1 MRYAVNVPNFE
12 EYSDVRTVAALAA
25 DAEAAGW
32 DGFFVWDHLAFV
44 KAWKLR
50 VADPWILLT
59 AVALATERL
68 RLGPM
73 VTPLA
78 RRRPWKVARET
89 VTLDRLSGGRLV
101 LGVGLGEPP
110 TDEFGSFGEPT
121 DAVVRAAMLDEG
133 LEVLTRL
140 WSGETV
146 SFQGRHYRVEEV
158 AFQPT
163 PVQRPRIPIWVAG
176 AWPRRGRCGGPPAST
191 AAAPQARRR
200 RRAGRAGGRRRARA
214 AGGRRPPPPGPGG
227 AVRRAAGRD
236 HPGGPGAARA
246 MLEPLAEAGMTW
258 WQEGADPR
266 ETDLAT
272 FRRRVPGPARRLSAG
287 GPGKRRG
294 SAPRVP

>member
-44 KAWKLR
+44 KAWRLR
-50 VADPWILLT
+50 IADPWMLLT
-59 AVALATERL
+59 GVALATERL

-110 TDEFGSFGEPT
+110 EDEYGTFGEPT
-121 DAVVRAAMLDEG
+121 DPVVRAAMLDEG

-146 SFQGRHYRVEEV
+146 SFQGRHYRVDQV

-176 AWPRRGRCGGPPAST
+176 AWP
-191 AAAPQARRR
+191 
-200 RRAGRAGGRRRARA
+200 
-214 AGGRRPPPPGPGG
+214 
-227 AVRRAAGRD
+227 
-236 HPGGPGAARA
+236 
-246 MLEPLAEAGMTW
+246 
-258 WQEGADPR
+258 
-266 ETDLAT
+266 
-272 FRRRVPGPARRLSAG
+272 
-287 GPGKRRG
+287 
-294 SAPRVP
+294 

>member
-12 EYSDVRTVAALAA
+12 DYSDVRTVAGLAA

-50 VADPWILLT
+50 IADPWMLLT
-59 AVALATERL
+59 GVALATERL

-78 RRRPWKVARET
+78 RRRPWKLARET

-101 LGVGLGEPP
+101 LGVGLGEPAE
-110 TDEFGSFGEPT
+110 DEYGTFGEPT
-121 DAVVRAAMLDEG
+121 DPVVRAAKLDEG
-133 LEVLTRL
+133 LEVLTGL

-146 SFQGRHYRVEEV
+146 SFQGRHYQVDQV

-176 AWPRRGRCGGPPAST
+176 GWPRRGPL
-191 AAAPQARRR
+191 
-200 RRAGRAGGRRRARA
+200 
-214 AGGRRPPPPGPGG
+214 
-227 AVRRAAGRD
+227 RRAARFDGVFPLKID
-236 HPGGPGAARA
+236 HQGELVTLDPDDLRGVLSVIDTHREHAGPFAVMVGGTTPDDPAAARA
-246 MLEPLAEAGMTW
+246 VIEPLAEAGMTW
-258 WQEGADPR
+258 WSETVDPR
-266 ETDLAT
+266 QGDAGHW
-272 FRRRVPGPARRLSAG
+272 RRRVRNGPPGA
-287 GPGKRRG
+287 
-294 SAPRVP
+294 

>member
-12 EYSDVRTVAALAA
+12 DYSDVRTVAGLAA

-50 VADPWILLT
+50 IADPWMLLT
-59 AVALATERL
+59 GVALATERL

-78 RRRPWKVARET
+78 RRRPWKLARET

-110 TDEFGSFGEPT
+110 EDEYGSFGEPT
-121 DAVVRAAMLDEG
+121 DPVVRAAMLDEG
-133 LEVLTRL
+133 LEVLVRL

-146 SFQGRHYRVEEV
+146 SFSGRHYRVDQV

-176 AWPRRGRCGGPPAST
+176 VWPHRGPL
-191 AAAPQARRR
+191 
-200 RRAGRAGGRRRARA
+200 
-214 AGGRRPPPPGPGG
+214 
-227 AVRRAAGRD
+227 RRAARFEGSCPVKVD
-236 HPGGPGAARA
+236 AGDELVVLDPGDVRALRAVVDRHRADPSAPFDVVLGGSTPEDPGAARA
-246 MLEPLAEAGMTW
+246 MLDPLAEAGMTW
-258 WQEGADPR
+258 WQECVDPR
-266 ETDLAT
+266 QTDLAR
-272 FRRRVPGPARRLSAG
+272 FRRRVRQGPPGA
-287 GPGKRRG
+287 
-294 SAPRVP
+294 

>member
-12 EYSDVRTVAALAA
+12 DYGDARTVAGLAA

-44 KAWKLR
+44 KAWRLR
-50 VADPWILLT
+50 IADPWVLLT

-73 VTPLA
+73 VTPLP
-78 RRRPWKVARET
+78 RRRPWKLARET

-110 TDEFGSFGEPT
+110 EDEYGSFGEPT
-121 DAVVRAAMLDEG
+121 DPVVRAAMLDEG

-146 SFQGRHYRVEEV
+146 SFQGRHYRVDQV
-158 AFQPT
+158 AFRPT
-163 PVQRPRIPIWVAG
+163 PVQRPRLPIWVAG
-176 AWPRRGRCGGPPAST
+176 AWPR
-191 AAAPQARRR
+191 
-200 RRAGRAGGRRRARA
+200 
-214 AGGRRPPPPGPGG
+214 PGPL
-227 AVRRAAGRD
+227 RRAARFDGSCPLKVDATGELATLEPDELRQLLAVVRRHRAD
-236 HPGGPGAARA
+236 PAAPFDVLLGGTTPPDPAAARA

-258 WQEGADPR
+258 WQETVDPR
-266 ETDLAT
+266 QTDLAT
-272 FRRRVPGPARRLSAG
+272 FRRRVRQGPPGG
-287 GPGKRRG
+287 
-294 SAPRVP
+294 

>member
-12 EYSDVRTVAALAA
+12 DYGDVRTVAALAA

-50 VADPWILLT
+50 IADPWLLLVG
-59 AVALATERL
+59 VALATERL

-110 TDEFGSFGEPT
+110 EDEYGSFGEPT
-121 DAVVRAAMLDEG
+121 DPKVRAAMLDEG

-140 WSGETV
+140 WSGDTV
-146 SFQGRHYRVEEV
+146 SFSGRHYRVDEV

-163 PVQRPRIPIWVAG
+163 PVQQPRIPIWVAG
-176 AWPRRGRCGGPPAST
+176 AWPRRGPL
-191 AAAPQARRR
+191 
-200 RRAGRAGGRRRARA
+200 
-214 AGGRRPPPPGPGG
+214 
-227 AVRRAAGRD
+227 RRAARFDGSAPLKVDDQGELVPLDADDVRGLLAVVGELRQD
-236 HPGGPGAARA
+236 DGPFDLAVGGTSPEDPAAARDQLA
-246 MLEPLAEAGMTW
+246 ELAEAGVTW
-258 WQEGADPR
+258 WQETVDPR
-266 ETDLAT
+266 QTDLDA
-272 FRRRVPGPARRLSAG
+272 FRRRVRQGPPGA
-287 GPGKRRG
+287 
-294 SAPRVP
+294 

>member
-12 EYSDVRTVAALAA
+12 DYSDVRTVASLAA

-32 DGFFVWDHLAFV
+32 DGFFVWDHLTFI
-44 KAWKLR
+44 KALR
-50 VADPWILLT
+50 LRIADPWMLLT
-59 AVALATERL
+59 GVALATERL

-89 VTLDRLSGGRLV
+89 VTLDRLSGGRLI

-110 TDEFGSFGEPT
+110 EDEYGSFGEPT
-121 DAVVRAAMLDEG
+121 DPVVRAAMLDEG

-146 SFQGRHYRVEEV
+146 SFRGRHYQVDQV

-176 AWPRRGRCGGPPAST
+176 AWPRRGPL
-191 AAAPQARRR
+191 
-200 RRAGRAGGRRRARA
+200 
-214 AGGRRPPPPGPGG
+214 
-227 AVRRAAGRD
+227 RRAARFEGSFPLKLDRQGELIPLD
-236 HPGGPGAARA
+236 PDDLRELLAVVHDLRQTSEPFDLVVGGTTPDDPAAARD
-246 MLEPLAEAGMTW
+246 LIEPLAEAGMTW
-258 WQEGADPR
+258 WQESVDPR
-266 ETDLAT
+266 QTDLDA
-272 FRRRVPGPARRLSAG
+272 FRRRVRKGPPGS
-287 GPGKRRG
+287 
-294 SAPRVP
+294 

>member
-12 EYSDVRTVAALAA
+12 DYGDARTVAGLAA

-44 KAWKLR
+44 KAWRLR
-50 VADPWILLT
+50 IADPWVLLT
-59 AVALATERL
+59 AVALAAERL

-73 VTPLA
+73 VTPLP
-78 RRRPWKVARET
+78 RRRPWKLARET

-110 TDEFGSFGEPT
+110 EDEYGSFGEPT
-121 DAVVRAAMLDEG
+121 DPVVRAAMLDEG

-146 SFQGRHYRVEEV
+146 SFQGRHYRVDQV

-176 AWPRRGRCGGPPAST
+176 AWPR
-191 AAAPQARRR
+191 
-200 RRAGRAGGRRRARA
+200 
-214 AGGRRPPPPGPGG
+214 PGPL
-227 AVRRAAGRD
+227 RRAARFDGSCPLKVDATGELATLEPDELRQLLAVVRRHRAD
-236 HPGGPGAARA
+236 PAAPFDVLLGGTTPPDPAAARA

-258 WQEGADPR
+258 WQETVDPR
-266 ETDLAT
+266 QTDLAT
-272 FRRRVPGPARRLSAG
+272 FRRRVRQGPPGG
-287 GPGKRRG
+287 
-294 SAPRVP
+294 

>member
-12 EYSDVRTVAALAA
+12 DYSDVRTVAALAA

-44 KAWKLR
+44 KAWRLR
-50 VADPWILLT
+50 IADPWLLL
-59 AVALATERL
+59 AGVALATERL

-101 LGVGLGEPP
+101 LGVGLGEPA

-121 DAVVRAAMLDEG
+121 DPKVRAAMLDEG

-146 SFQGRHYRVEEV
+146 SFSGRHYRVDEV

-163 PVQRPRIPIWVAG
+163 PAQRPRIPIWVAG
-176 AWPRRGRCGGPPAST
+176 AWPRRGP
-191 AAAPQARRR
+191 RRR
-200 RRAGRAGGRRRARA
+200 GE
-214 AGGRRPPPPGPGG
+214 
-227 AVRRAAGRD
+227 
-236 HPGGPGAARA
+236 H
-246 MLEPLAEAGMTW
+246 L
-258 WQEGADPR
+258 
-266 ETDLAT
+266 
-272 FRRRVPGPARRLSAG
+272 
-287 GPGKRRG
+287 
-294 SAPRVP
+294 

>member
-1 MRYAVNVPNFE
+1 VPNFE
-12 EYSDVRTVAALAA
+12 DYGDVRTVAALAA

-50 VADPWILLT
+50 IADPWMLL
-59 AVALATERL
+59 AGVAMATERL

-110 TDEFGSFGEPT
+110 EDEYGTFGEPT
-121 DAVVRAAMLDEG
+121 DPVVRAAMLDEG

-146 SFQGRHYRVEEV
+146 SFQGRHYQVDQV

-163 PVQRPRIPIWVAG
+163 PVQQPRIPIWVAG
-176 AWPRRGRCGGPPAST
+176 AWPR
-191 AAAPQARRR
+191 
-200 RRAGRAGGRRRARA
+200 
-214 AGGRRPPPPGPGG
+214 PGPL
-227 AVRRAAGRD
+227 RRAARFDGSFPLKVDRQGELVRLD
-236 HPGGPGAARA
+236 ADDLRELLAIVRAHREHTGPFDVMLGGTTPDDPTAARDVI
-246 MLEPLAEAGMTW
+246 EPLVEAGMTW
-258 WQEGADPR
+258 WSETIDPR
-266 ETDLAT
+266 QGDLETW
-272 FRRRVPGPARRLSAG
+272 RRRVRQGPPGG
-287 GPGKRRG
+287 
-294 SAPRVP
+294 

>member
-12 EYSDVRTVAALAA
+12 DYSDVRTVAALAA

-44 KAWKLR
+44 KAWRLR
-50 VADPWILLT
+50 IADPWLLL
-59 AVALATERL
+59 AGVALATERL

-101 LGVGLGEPP
+101 LGVGLGEPA

-121 DAVVRAAMLDEG
+121 DPKVRAAMLDEG

-146 SFQGRHYRVEEV
+146 SFSGRHYRVDEV

-163 PVQRPRIPIWVAG
+163 PAQRPRIPIWVAG
-176 AWPRRGRCGGPPAST
+176 AWPRRGPL
-191 AAAPQARRR
+191 
-200 RRAGRAGGRRRARA
+200 
-214 AGGRRPPPPGPGG
+214 
-227 AVRRAAGRD
+227 RRAARFDGSAPLKLD
-236 HPGGPGAARA
+236 HQGELVPLDAEDVRGLLAVVGELRQGEGPFDLLVGGSSAKDPAAARDQLA
-246 MLEPLAEAGMTW
+246 ELAEAGVTW
-258 WQEGADPR
+258 WQETVDPR
-266 ETDLAT
+266 QTDLDA
-272 FRRRVPGPARRLSAG
+272 FRRRVRQGPPGA
-287 GPGKRRG
+287 
-294 SAPRVP
+294 

>member
-12 EYSDVRTVAALAA
+12 DYGDARTVAGLAA

-44 KAWKLR
+44 KAWRLR
-50 VADPWILLT
+50 IADPWVLLT

-73 VTPLA
+73 VTPLP
-78 RRRPWKVARET
+78 RRRPWKLARET

-110 TDEFGSFGEPT
+110 EDEYGSFGEPT
-121 DAVVRAAMLDEG
+121 DPVVRAAMLDEG

-146 SFQGRHYRVEEV
+146 SFQGRHYRVDQV
-158 AFQPT
+158 AFRPT

-176 AWPRRGRCGGPPAST
+176 AWPR
-191 AAAPQARRR
+191 
-200 RRAGRAGGRRRARA
+200 
-214 AGGRRPPPPGPGG
+214 PGPL
-227 AVRRAAGRD
+227 RRAARFDGSCPLKVDATGELATLEPDELRQLLAVVRRHRAD
-236 HPGGPGAARA
+236 PAAPFDVLLGGTTPPDPAAARA

-258 WQEGADPR
+258 WQETVDPR
-266 ETDLAT
+266 QTDLAT
-272 FRRRVPGPARRLSAG
+272 FRRRVRQGPPGG
-287 GPGKRRG
+287 
-294 SAPRVP
+294 

>member
-12 EYSDVRTVAALAA
+12 DYGDVRTVAALAA

-50 VADPWILLT
+50 IADPWMLLT
-59 AVALATERL
+59 GVAMATERL

-110 TDEFGSFGEPT
+110 EDEYGTFSEPT

-146 SFQGRHYRVEEV
+146 SFHGRHYQVDQV

-163 PVQRPRIPIWVAG
+163 PVQQPRIPIWVAG
-176 AWPRRGRCGGPPAST
+176 AWPR
-191 AAAPQARRR
+191 
-200 RRAGRAGGRRRARA
+200 
-214 AGGRRPPPPGPGG
+214 PGPL
-227 AVRRAAGRD
+227 RRAARFDGSFPLKVDRQGELVRLD
-236 HPGGPGAARA
+236 ADDLRELLAIVRAHREPTGPFDVMLGGTTPEDPAAARDVIA
-246 MLEPLAEAGMTW
+246 PLAEAGMTW
-258 WQEGADPR
+258 WSETIDPR
-266 ETDLAT
+266 QGDLETW
-272 FRRRVPGPARRLSAG
+272 RRRVRQGPPGG
-287 GPGKRRG
+287 
-294 SAPRVP
+294 

>member
-12 EYSDVRTVAALAA
+12 DYSDVRTVAALAA

-32 DGFFVWDHLAFV
+32 DGFFVWDHLTFV

-50 VADPWILLT
+50 IADPWLLL
-59 AVALATERL
+59 AGVALATERL

-101 LGVGLGEPP
+101 LGVGLGSPAE
-110 TDEFGSFGEPT
+110 DEYGSFGEPT
-121 DAVVRAAMLDEG
+121 DPVVRAERLDEG

-140 WSGETV
+140 WSGQTV
-146 SFQGRHYRVEEV
+146 SFRGRHYRVDQV

-176 AWPRRGRCGGPPAST
+176 VWPRR
-191 AAAPQARRR
+191 
-200 RRAGRAGGRRRARA
+200 
-214 AGGRRPPPPGPGG
+214 RPL
-227 AVRRAAGRD
+227 RRAARFDGSFPLKVDPDGEQVPLDAGDLRALLAVV
-236 HPGGPGAARA
+236 GGSRESDAPFDVVLGGTTPDDPAAARA
-246 MLEPLAEAGMTW
+246 VIEPLTEAGMTW
-258 WQEGADPR
+258 WQETADPR
-266 ETDLAT
+266 QQDLDA
-272 FRRRVPGPARRLSAG
+272 FRRRIRQGPPGS
-287 GPGKRRG
+287 
-294 SAPRVP
+294 

>member
-12 EYSDVRTVAALAA
+12 DYSDVRTVAALAA

-32 DGFFVWDHLAFV
+32 DGFFVWDHLTFV
-44 KAWKLR
+44 KAWRLR
-50 VADPWILLT
+50 IADPWLLL
-59 AVALATERL
+59 AGVALATERL

-110 TDEFGSFGEPT
+110 EDEYGSFGEPT
-121 DAVVRAAMLDEG
+121 DPVVRAAMLDEG

-146 SFQGRHYRVEEV
+146 SFQGRHYRVDQV

-176 AWPRRGRCGGPPAST
+176 AWPRRARCAGPPAST
-191 AAAPQARRR
+191 AAPRSSSTPTASWSPSDPGDVRGLLEVVAPVPDVRRR
-200 RRAGRAGGRRRARA
+200 RSTCWWAGPPPRT
-214 AGGRRPPPPGPGG
+214 RRPP
-227 AVRRAAGRD
+227 AT
-236 HPGGPGAARA
+236 
-246 MLEPLAEAGMTW
+246 MLDPLAEAGMTW
-258 WQEGADPR
+258 WQETVDPR
-266 ETDLAT
+266 QTDLAA
-272 FRRRVPGPARRLSAG
+272 FRRQV
-287 GPGKRRG
+287 RRG
-294 SAPRVP
+294 PPGG

>member
-12 EYSDVRTVAALAA
+12 DYSDVRTVAALAA

-44 KAWKLR
+44 KAWRLR
-50 VADPWILLT
+50 IADPWVLLT
-59 AVALATERL
+59 GVALATERL

-73 VTPLA
+73 VTPLP
-78 RRRPWKVARET
+78 RRRPWKLARET

-110 TDEFGSFGEPT
+110 EDEYGSFGEPT
-121 DAVVRAAMLDEG
+121 DPRVRAAMLDEG

-146 SFQGRHYRVEEV
+146 SFAGRHYRVDQV

-176 AWPRRGRCGGPPAST
+176 AWPRRGPL
-191 AAAPQARRR
+191 
-200 RRAGRAGGRRRARA
+200 
-214 AGGRRPPPPGPGG
+214 
-227 AVRRAAGRD
+227 RRAARFQGSCPLKVDATGELVVLDPDDVRELRAVID
-236 HPGGPGAARA
+236 GHRADPAAPFDIALGGSTPEDPAAARD
-246 MLEPLAEAGMTW
+246 MLAPLAEAGMTW
-258 WQEGADPR
+258 WQESVDPR
-266 ETDLAT
+266 QTDLAA
-272 FRRRVPGPARRLSAG
+272 FRRRIRQGPPGA
-287 GPGKRRG
+287 
-294 SAPRVP
+294 

>member
-1 MRYAVNVPNFE
+1 MRHAVNVPNFE
-12 EYSDVRTVAALAA
+12 DYGDVRTVAALAA

-50 VADPWILLT
+50 IADPWLLL
-59 AVALATERL
+59 AGVALATERL

-110 TDEFGSFGEPT
+110 EDEYGSFGEPT
-121 DAVVRAAMLDEG
+121 DAKVRAAMLDEG

-146 SFQGRHYRVEEV
+146 SFSGRHYRVDEV

-176 AWPRRGRCGGPPAST
+176 AWPRRGPL
-191 AAAPQARRR
+191 
-200 RRAGRAGGRRRARA
+200 
-214 AGGRRPPPPGPGG
+214 
-227 AVRRAAGRD
+227 RRAARFDGSAPLKVDDQGELVPLDADDVRGLLAVVGELRQD
-236 HPGGPGAARA
+236 DGPFDLLVGGISPEDPAAARDQLA
-246 MLEPLAEAGMTW
+246 ELAEAGVTW
-258 WQEGADPR
+258 WQETVDPR
-266 ETDLAT
+266 QTDLDA
-272 FRRRVPGPARRLSAG
+272 FRRRVRQGPPGA
-287 GPGKRRG
+287 
-294 SAPRVP
+294 

>member
-12 EYSDVRTVAALAA
+12 DYGDARTVAGLAT

-44 KAWKLR
+44 KAWRLR
-50 VADPWILLT
+50 IADPWVLLT

-73 VTPLA
+73 VTPLP
-78 RRRPWKVARET
+78 RRRPWKLARET

-110 TDEFGSFGEPT
+110 EDEYGSFGEPT
-121 DAVVRAAMLDEG
+121 DPVVRAAMLDEG

-146 SFQGRHYRVEEV
+146 SFQGRHYRVDQV

-176 AWPRRGRCGGPPAST
+176 AWPR
-191 AAAPQARRR
+191 
-200 RRAGRAGGRRRARA
+200 
-214 AGGRRPPPPGPGG
+214 PGPL
-227 AVRRAAGRD
+227 RRAARFDGSCPLKVDATGELATLEPDELRQLLAVVRRHRAD
-236 HPGGPGAARA
+236 PAAPFDVLLGGTTPPDSAAARA

-258 WQEGADPR
+258 WQETVDPR
-266 ETDLAT
+266 QTDLAT
-272 FRRRVPGPARRLSAG
+272 FRRRVRQGPPGG
-287 GPGKRRG
+287 
-294 SAPRVP
+294 

>member
-12 EYSDVRTVAALAA
+12 DYSDVRTVAGLAA

-44 KAWKLR
+44 KAWRLPI
-50 VADPWILLT
+50 ADPWVLLT

-68 RLGPM
+68 RFGPM
-73 VTPLA
+73 VTPLP
-78 RRRPWKVARET
+78 RRRPWKLARET

-101 LGVGLGEPP
+101 LGVGLGAPP
-110 TDEFGSFGEPT
+110 EDEYGTFGEPT
-121 DAVVRAAMLDEG
+121 DPAVRAAMLDEG

-146 SFQGRHYRVEEV
+146 SFQGRHYRVNQV

-176 AWPRRGRCGGPPAST
+176 AWPR
-191 AAAPQARRR
+191 
-200 RRAGRAGGRRRARA
+200 
-214 AGGRRPPPPGPGG
+214 PGPL
-227 AVRRAAGRD
+227 RRAARFDGSCPLKVDAAGELAVFGPEELRELLAVVRRHRAD
-236 HPGGPGAARA
+236 PAAPFDVLLGGTTPETPAAARA

-258 WQEGADPR
+258 WQETVDPR
-266 ETDLAT
+266 QTDLAT
-272 FRRRVPGPARRLSAG
+272 FRRRVRQGPPGG
-287 GPGKRRG
+287 
-294 SAPRVP
+294 

>member
-12 EYSDVRTVAALAA
+12 DYGDARTVAGLAA

-44 KAWKLR
+44 KAWRLR
-50 VADPWILLT
+50 IADPWVLLT

-73 VTPLA
+73 VTPLP
-78 RRRPWKVARET
+78 RRRPWKLARET

-110 TDEFGSFGEPT
+110 EDEYGSFGEPT
-121 DAVVRAAMLDEG
+121 DPVVRAAMLDEG

-146 SFQGRHYRVEEV
+146 SFQGRHYR
-158 AFQPT
+158 ADP
-163 PVQRPRIPIWVAG
+163 
-176 AWPRRGRCGGPPAST
+176 
-191 AAAPQARRR
+191 AAPFDVLL
-200 RRAGRAGGRRRARA
+200 GGTT
-214 AGGRRPPPPGPGG
+214 PPDP
-227 AVRRAAGRD
+227 A
-236 HPGGPGAARA
+236 AARA

-258 WQEGADPR
+258 WQETVDPR
-266 ETDLAT
+266 QTDLAT
-272 FRRRVPGPARRLSAG
+272 FRRRVRQGPPGG
-287 GPGKRRG
+287 
-294 SAPRVP
+294 

>member
-12 EYSDVRTVAALAA
+12 DYGDVRTVAALAA

-44 KAWKLR
+44 KAWRLR
-50 VADPWILLT
+50 IADPWLLL
-59 AVALATERL
+59 AGVALATERL

-101 LGVGLGEPP
+101 LGVGLGEPGE
-110 TDEFGSFGEPT
+110 DEFGSFGEPT
-121 DAVVRAAMLDEG
+121 DPKVRAAMLDEG

-146 SFQGRHYRVEEV
+146 SFSGRHYRVDEV

-163 PVQRPRIPIWVAG
+163 PAQQPRIPIWVAG
-176 AWPRRGRCGGPPAST
+176 AWPRRGPL
-191 AAAPQARRR
+191 
-200 RRAGRAGGRRRARA
+200 
-214 AGGRRPPPPGPGG
+214 
-227 AVRRAAGRD
+227 RRAARFDGSAPLKLD
-236 HPGGPGAARA
+236 HRGELVPLDAEDARGLLAAVGELRRQEGPFDLLVGGISPEDPAAARDRLA
-246 MLEPLAEAGMTW
+246 ELAEAGVTW
-258 WQEGADPR
+258 WQETVDPR
-266 ETDLAT
+266 QTDLDA
-272 FRRRVPGPARRLSAG
+272 FRRRVRQGPPGA
-287 GPGKRRG
+287 
-294 SAPRVP
+294 

>member
-12 EYSDVRTVAALAA
+12 DYGDVRTVAALAA

-50 VADPWILLT
+50 IADPWMLL
-59 AVALATERL
+59 AGVAMATERL

-110 TDEFGSFGEPT
+110 EDEYGTFGEPT

-146 SFQGRHYRVEEV
+146 SFQGRHYQVDQV

-163 PVQRPRIPIWVAG
+163 PVQQPRIPIWVAG
-176 AWPRRGRCGGPPAST
+176 AWPR
-191 AAAPQARRR
+191 
-200 RRAGRAGGRRRARA
+200 
-214 AGGRRPPPPGPGG
+214 PGPL
-227 AVRRAAGRD
+227 RRAARFDGSFPLKVDRQGELVRLD
-236 HPGGPGAARA
+236 ADDLRELLAIIRAQREHTGPFDVMLGGTTPDDPTAARDVI
-246 MLEPLAEAGMTW
+246 EPLVEAGMTW
-258 WQEGADPR
+258 WSETIDPR
-266 ETDLAT
+266 QGDLETW
-272 FRRRVPGPARRLSAG
+272 RRRVRQGPPGG
-287 GPGKRRG
+287 
-294 SAPRVP
+294 